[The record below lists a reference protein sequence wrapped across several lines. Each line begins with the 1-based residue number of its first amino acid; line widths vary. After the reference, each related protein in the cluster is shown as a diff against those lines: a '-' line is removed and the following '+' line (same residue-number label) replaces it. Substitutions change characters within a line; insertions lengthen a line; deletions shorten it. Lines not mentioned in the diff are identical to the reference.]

1 MYSFNRIIQ
10 EIWNSRVEYLM
21 LKIHPNIRPLG
32 YFLFNKSCRSEILQM
47 KW

>member
-1 MYSFNRIIQ
+1 MYSFKRIIQ
-10 EIWNSRVEYLM
+10 EIWNLHVEYLM